1 VTFIC
6 VPGKRETVERI
17 GTFCFVIKNV
27 RKLNGNPRFR
37 EKFYLDISELSV
49 YIFSQKSIH
58 YYFALSASSF
68 ESLCTTFISGV
79 FE

>member
-27 RKLNGNPRFR
+27 RKTVVPEFELLRNDG
-37 EKFYLDISELSV
+37 EKVLE
-49 YIFSQKSIH
+49 K
-58 YYFALSASSF
+58 
-68 ESLCTTFISGV
+68 
-79 FE
+79 